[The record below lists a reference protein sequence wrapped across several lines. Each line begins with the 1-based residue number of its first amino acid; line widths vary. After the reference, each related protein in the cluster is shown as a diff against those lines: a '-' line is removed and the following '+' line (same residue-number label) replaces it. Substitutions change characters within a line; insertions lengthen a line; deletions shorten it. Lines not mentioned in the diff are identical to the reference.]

1 VPQAPR
7 LPDKQQP
14 PNANAVALRTF
25 PTNVVRS
32 CVVFAIGVGAIVVF
46 GALVARLV
54 VGPLADWV
62 ASAIDAPARHFSE
75 RHAHSSLLDAAD
87 QISVLG
93 SFAITAGVVVAVSGF
108 SWLGRRDPRPG
119 IVLVATF
126 LAAAFVTLAV
136 KYGVHRSPA
145 SGPTGRFSAG
155 TFPSGHGLLATAVYG
170 TLAVLLVQAKGSGR
184 ALRIVAAV
192 LLVLIT
198 CAVGA
203 SRIYNLDHYASDV
216 LGSFLL
222 GIALVVDAAVLAC
235 GLAGTPRPDAP
246 PA

>member
-1 VPQAPR
+1 
-7 LPDKQQP
+7 L
-14 PNANAVALRTF
+14 F
-25 PTNVVRS
+25 I
-32 CVVFAIGVGAIVVF
+32 FAIGVVAITVF
-46 GALVARLV
+46 GGVLARLV

-62 ASAIDAPARHFSE
+62 ANAIDAPTRHFSE
-75 RHAHSSLLDAAD
+75 RHAHISLLEAAD

-93 SFAITAGVVVAVSGF
+93 SFAMTAAVVLFVSGF
-108 SWLGRRDPRPG
+108 CWLRRRDPRPA

-126 LAAAFVTLAV
+126 VGAAFVTLAV

-170 TLAVLLVQAKGSGR
+170 TLAVLLVQATGR
-184 ALRIVAAV
+184 GRPLRIVVAV

-198 CAVGA
+198 CAIGA

-222 GIALVVDAAVLAC
+222 GIALVIDATVLAR
-235 GLAGTPRPDAP
+235 GLAGTPRPDTP